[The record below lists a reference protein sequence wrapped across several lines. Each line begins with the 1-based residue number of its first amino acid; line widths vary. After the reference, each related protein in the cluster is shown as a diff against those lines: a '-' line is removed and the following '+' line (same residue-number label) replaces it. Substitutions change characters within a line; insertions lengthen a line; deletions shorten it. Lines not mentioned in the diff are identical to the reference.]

1 MQIISIAAQKGGVGK
16 TTTAIN
22 LAAGLQRKGKT
33 VLLVDADPQGSMTTA
48 LGINDEKTINLFTEL
63 AKEIRG
69 EDGNIGAAI
78 LTTACGLALVPAS
91 AELAWAETELVSVF
105 GREQVFTWLIEK
117 MTTKYDY
124 ILFDCHP
131 SVGML
136 TVNALVASDYILM
149 PLQAEFLPQKAVDIF
164 MQQIASI
171 KKINKKLQLLGILL
185 TKYDDRKTM
194 NKHVKM
200 QMEHEFADKLFTTTI
215 RNNIQLAKAQEAGVD
230 IFSFDKHSHGAE
242 DYDALVNE
250 FLIKLKNL

>member
-33 VLLVDADPQGSMTTA
+33 VLLIDADPQGSMTTA
-48 LGINDEKTINLFTEL
+48 LGINDEKPINLFTEL

-69 EDGNIGAAI
+69 EDGDLAAAI
-78 LTTACGLALVPAS
+78 ITTASGLKLVPAS

-105 GREQVFTWLIEK
+105 GREQVFTWLLEK
-117 MTTKYDY
+117 MKTVYDFV
-124 ILFDCHP
+124 LFDCHP

-149 PLQAEFLPQKAVDIF
+149 PLQAEFLPHKAVNIF
-164 MQQIASI
+164 MQQINSI
-171 KKINKKLQLLGILL
+171 KKINKRLELLGIIL

-194 NKHVKM
+194 NKQVKM
-200 QMEHEFADKLFTTTI
+200 QMEEEFGNKLFTNTI
-215 RNNIQLAKAQEAGVD
+215 RNNIQLAKAQEAGID

-242 DYDALVNE
+242 DYEALTNE
-250 FLIKLKNL
+250 FLGRV

>member
-22 LAAGLQRKGKT
+22 LAAGLQRKGKS
-33 VLLVDADPQGSMTTA
+33 VLLVDADPQRSMTTA
-48 LGINDEKTINLFTEL
+48 LGIDSETAINLFTEL

-69 EDGNIGAAI
+69 EDGNLAAAI
-78 LTTACGLALVPAS
+78 VKTGCGLQLVPAS

-105 GREQVFTWLIEK
+105 GREQVFTWLLEK
-117 MTTKYDY
+117 MSVEYDFV
-124 ILFDCHP
+124 LFDCHP

-149 PLQAEFLPQKAVDIF
+149 PLQAEFLPQKAVNIF

-171 KKINKKLQLLGILL
+171 KKINKKLTLLGILL

-194 NKHVKM
+194 NKQVKI
-200 QMEHEFADKLFTTTI
+200 QIEQEFGNKLFTTTI
-215 RNNIQLAKAQEAGVD
+215 RNNIQLAKAQEAGID

-242 DYDALVNE
+242 DYEMLVDE
-250 FLIKLKNL
+250 FLKKL

>member
-22 LAAGLQRKGKT
+22 LAAGLQRKGKS

-48 LGINDEKTINLFTEL
+48 LGVDNETVINLFTEL

-69 EDGNIGAAI
+69 EDGNIAAAI
-78 LTTACGLALVPAS
+78 VTTASGLQLVPAS

-105 GREQVFTWLIEK
+105 GREQVFTWLLEK
-117 MTTKYDY
+117 MKVEYDFV
-124 ILFDCHP
+124 LFDCHP

-136 TVNALVASDYILM
+136 TVNALVASNYILM
-149 PLQAEFLPQKAVDIF
+149 PLQAEFLPQKAVSIF
-164 MQQIASI
+164 MQQITSI
-171 KKINKKLQLLGILL
+171 KKINKKLALLGILL

-194 NKHVKM
+194 NKQVKM
-200 QMEHEFADKLFTTTI
+200 QMEQEFGDKLFTSVI

-242 DYDALVNE
+242 DYEVLTDE
-250 FLIKLKNL
+250 FIKKIK